1 MVKLEKKIHVND
13 ECEHNICGLKCSRGL
28 GPGFSKQMTFDGGM
42 GTATSLRGFES
53 TTLHL

>member
-1 MVKLEKKIHVND
+1 MVKLKKIHVND